1 MPTPPPTKTKQTQ
14 QTLCGHFLKTRVGPV
29 PAPSYGSAQNSQRFP
44 SPFHTADPSQ
54 AHQHC
59 SSCAHCRGDKVRT
72 IDPHGQKEVTLPRD
86 TCSPEVRWH
95 QNSLVLD
102 VNHRLGDSAAWTMG
116 SKLVKGPLWASCFL
130 ADYSARASVCCV
142 FVLIASSTELS
153 LLEMV
158 LLSKTFWL
166 KKDKYFSKKKRWGFP
181 KTKLYLVSI
190 FDHLEKIKSWTI
202 NKERL
207 YLKWLLIALSVARV
221 PWIKSILTPMA
232 QGTAY
237 FTSKFRCT

>member
-14 QTLCGHFLKTRVGPV
+14 QTLPGHFLKTRVGPV
-29 PAPSYGSAQNSQRFP
+29 PAPSYGSAQNSQSFP
-44 SPFHTADPSQ
+44 FPHRGPISSSPTLFIV
-54 AHQHC
+54 C
-59 SSCAHCRGDKVRT
+59 S
-72 IDPHGQKEVTLPRD
+72 LPRGQSSNNRSSWPKGSD
-86 TCSPEVRWH
+86 TAKRHVQPRSEVASELPGARCKPQVRW
-95 QNSLVLD
+95 QRGMGYGVEACEGALMSFLLPSWLFCTRLCVLCVCVNSTD
-102 VNHRLGDSAAWTMG
+102 
-116 SKLVKGPLWASCFL
+116 
-130 ADYSARASVCCV
+130 
-142 FVLIASSTELS
+142 LS

-190 FDHLEKIKSWTI
+190 FDYLEKIKSWTI

-237 FTSKFRCT
+237 FTSKFPCT

>member
-142 FVLIASSTELS
+142 FVLIASST
-153 LLEMV
+153 
-158 LLSKTFWL
+158 
-166 KKDKYFSKKKRWGFP
+166 
-181 KTKLYLVSI
+181 
-190 FDHLEKIKSWTI
+190 
-202 NKERL
+202 
-207 YLKWLLIALSVARV
+207 
-221 PWIKSILTPMA
+221 LT
-232 QGTAY
+232 Y
-237 FTSKFRCT
+237 HY